1 MNAIEQKKL
10 KKLIINNYAV
20 IGLPLRLT
28 VSIVIGTIALSFIL
42 FYILNPC
49 IFPGKMIVSVN
60 PLINKLPSGFDE
72 YNFEISVQVK
82 DREGYPVKNANVLVK
97 GLGDICSNTTNN
109 KGIATIEIKPSLQ
122 KGVTEGYLDIIVKAQ
137 CLETFLQNKM
147 IKVVRSN

>member
-10 KKLIINNYAV
+10 KKLIRNNYAV

-49 IFPGKMIVSVN
+49 IFPGKMIVSVD

-82 DREGYPVKNANVLVK
+82 DREGHPVKNANVLVK

-109 KGIATIEIKPSLQ
+109 KGIAIIEIKPSLQ
-122 KGVTEGYLDIIVKAQ
+122 KGVTEGYLDIVVKAQ
-137 CLETFLQNKM
+137 CLETFSQNKM
-147 IKVVRSN
+147 IKVVRSI